1 MLRSAAAA
9 DVQAITD
16 ALIAVINS
24 LPSGGECVQ
33 HYRAVQRV
41 QSAARA
47 CVDKYT
53 LQNSEGDPVAYQG
66 VVSQRNRCL
75 RANIRCRCV
84 RQTLGRIL
92 EQLMQRGYARDA
104 LRRSRSD
111 RRGRESGEA
120 GSLFGHLV
128 RDFRADASE
137 QSETRPSLSAEPA

>member
-1 MLRSAAAA
+1 MLRSVAAA

-33 HYRAVQRV
+33 HYWAVQRV
-41 QSAARA
+41 QSAVDA

-75 RANIRCRCV
+75 RVNIRCRCA
-84 RQTLGRIL
+84 RQTFGRIL
-92 EQLMQRGYARDA
+92 ERLMQRGYARGDVH
-104 LRRSRSD
+104 RGRSD

-120 GSLFGHLV
+120 
-128 RDFRADASE
+128 
-137 QSETRPSLSAEPA
+137 